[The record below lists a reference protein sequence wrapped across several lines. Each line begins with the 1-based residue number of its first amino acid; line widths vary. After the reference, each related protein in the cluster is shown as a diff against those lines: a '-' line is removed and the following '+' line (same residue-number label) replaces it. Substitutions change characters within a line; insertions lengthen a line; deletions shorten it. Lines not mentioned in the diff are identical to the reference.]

1 MRIALIALLLALPSV
16 SLAAASKKSKTSP
29 KTSEPA
35 KAEPAPEPVKPEPA
49 PTVKAAEPAPAPAPE
64 PAPKPNRPLQGG
76 AGQSNLGGGDRP
88 WASGV
93 SDSEQRLALD
103 LFREGNVAL
112 KEPNFARAVAK
123 YREALSHWDHP
134 AIHYNM
140 ALALL
145 NLDQPVET
153 HEHFTAALKFGAAP
167 LDPDKFEQANRYKSL
182 LEKQLAGV
190 DIRCN
195 MEGATVKLDGKV
207 LYVAP
212 GRYTGLTTA
221 GPHSILATKEGYITN
236 ELSLPLPAGETKVFE
251 LNLMTTDDLTEYK
264 RLWPQSVPYVVLIA
278 GLVVA
283 GAGLGIHFGSRSA
296 YASYDTA
303 VSRCAV
309 DAPFSGGC
317 RLTPQLASQKQTAD
331 ILQGTAIAAYVAGG
345 VIAAVGTVLLYLN
358 RLQPYRITVGV
369 TGQKVSLLPFL
380 SPAGSGAVLQLEL

>member
-1 MRIALIALLLALPSV
+1 MRIGCCVVLLTASFAF
-16 SLAAASKKSKTSP
+16 AAAP
-29 KTSEPA
+29 KAKPQPKVEP
-35 KAEPAPEPVKPEPA
+35 KVVEPRPQPPPPEPTPTPVPAPEAKPA
-49 PTVKAAEPAPAPAPE
+49 PRVEPKGGPAEQSLE
-64 PAPKPNRPLQGG
+64 EGKQGE
-76 AGQSNLGGGDRP
+76 RP
-88 WASGV
+88 WAKGV
-93 SDSEQRLALD
+93 SDAEQRTALALFKD
-103 LFREGNVAL
+103 GNTAL
-112 KEPNFARAVAK
+112 KEPNFPRAVAK
-123 YREALSHWDHP
+123 YREALGHWDHP
-134 AIHYNM
+134 AIHYNL

-153 HEHFTAALKFGAAP
+153 HEAFDRALKYGAAP
-167 LDPDKFEQANRYKSL
+167 LDADKFEQANRYKAL

-221 GPHSILATKEGYITN
+221 GPHSIVATKEGYITN

-264 RLWPQSVPYVVLIA
+264 RLWPQYVPYTVIAA

-283 GAGLGIHFGSRSA
+283 VAGLGMHFGSGSM
-296 YASYDTA
+296 YKSFDGN
-303 VSRCAV
+303 VSQCQQ
-309 DAPFSGGC
+309 DNPFMGGC
-317 RLTPQLASQKQTAD
+317 RLTPELAGQRTSAD

-345 VIAAVGTVLLYLN
+345 VVAAVGIVLLYLN

-369 TGQKVSLLPFL
+369 GRQ
-380 SPAGSGAVLQLEL
+380 GAASTFSWEFP